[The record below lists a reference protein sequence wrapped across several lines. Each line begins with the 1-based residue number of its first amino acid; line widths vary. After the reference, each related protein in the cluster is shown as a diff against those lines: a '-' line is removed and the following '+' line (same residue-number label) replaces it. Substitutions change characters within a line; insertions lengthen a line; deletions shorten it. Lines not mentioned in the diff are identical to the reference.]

1 MPDIKNVVFCWTD
14 TSLRRFPMSII
25 IKLLLKLRNDF
36 IGFHSHAHHFPVEDN
51 RLKIWIYFY
60 TMSFCIEVTLAAGSY
75 VSFAGITEILYYK
88 SSESR
93 VYNVEGGW
101 NIPANLSADEIL
113 PYHTTKPN
121 GANVLVPGFFAG
133 IYTVQTVFDSI

>member
-1 MPDIKNVVFCWTD
+1 
-14 TSLRRFPMSII
+14 
-25 IKLLLKLRNDF
+25 
-36 IGFHSHAHHFPVEDN
+36 
-51 RLKIWIYFY
+51 
-60 TMSFCIEVTLAAGSY
+60 
-75 VSFAGITEILYYK
+75 
-88 SSESR
+88 

-133 IYTVQTVFDSI
+133 MYSTNGIRFNLNNFPFESDYIQVFVGDLQQISKTQTH